1 MARNIKYYD
10 ISNVLKT
17 EAQYIILLGQRS
29 NGKSYQ
35 AKLTVLK
42 NAYKNK
48 KNFVYLRRWQA
59 DIKTKAIKSYFA
71 DMPIS
76 KITNGEYSGIEA
88 WNGDIYFTTVDDKG
102 NTIKGQTIGKY
113 CALNEYER
121 YKSWAFVD
129 YEYILF
135 EEFITDATYLNDEPR
150 QLQQFVSTV
159 ARHKKLTVL
168 MIGNTLS
175 RVCPYFNEWCLE
187 GVLKQK
193 IGTIDVYHHHLENSV
208 VDIAVEYC
216 ANSNAE
222 NKMFFGQSAK
232 QIVSGEW
239 DTVDVPKLPKPIEY
253 YDKVYEVLV
262 EYQNFKFVIN
272 LLVDSNKG
280 GKICYV
286 YPYTKQRKIMRILT
300 DVFSDSPFISSRLD
314 ITRIAERYIVE
325 CFRLNKVCYSDN
337 PFISSRLDITRTAE
351 RYIVE
356 CFRLNK
362 VCYSDN
368 LTGADF
374 KHVIDV
380 FKIM

>member
-232 QIVSGEW
+232 QIISGEW
-239 DTVDVPKLPKPIEY
+239 DTKDVPKLPRKQYEY
-253 YDKVYEVLV
+253 EKVYEILI
-262 EYQNFKFVIN
+262 EYQAFKFVIE
-272 LLVDSNKG
+272 LLVEPAYG
-280 GKICYV
+280 GLICFV
-286 YPYTKQRKIMRILT
+286 YPFTGNRKFNRIIT
-300 DVFSDSPFISSRLD
+300 DTF
-314 ITRIAERYIVE
+314 
-325 CFRLNKVCYSDN
+325 SDN
-337 PFISSRLDITRTAE
+337 PFITSGLDISKKPE
-351 RYIVE
+351 LLISN
-356 CFRLNK
+356 CIKSGK

-368 LTGADF
+368 LTGSDF
-374 KHVIDV
+374 AHVIAE
-380 FKIM
+380 FKLS